1 MKLTASR
8 REFLITMTGLLTMP
22 PRLLAGPAGSTGT
35 FKHLFNSQSLWN
47 ARPIDPVLGKA
58 AIPQK
63 DNVAW
68 LEQDKYAAK
77 LFRGRAADGP
87 MTVQGRDASE
97 GIWVADELRNRP
109 VIVPH
114 FPENVVPAT
123 GLDGHCEILDESTG
137 LIHSFYQLGFDS
149 AEKVWKAGKY
159 TVSSVSGTG
168 WGSPARPDGPRAS
181 GTPSTSGIL
190 RAHEIDSAVVPHALA
205 VAAHSNVLKSGPL
218 YPATLQDLSGMD
230 EYSGSF
236 PMGTLFMLPAD
247 FDSEALSSPNAR
259 VIARTLK
266 AYGARLTDTA
276 FRTFSFAGEI
286 GGQWSQAVD
295 RNNIWRSSWAQD
307 LDRIR
312 DHLRPVIS
320 TSGWLDSEGV
330 PFAPLPWERMNLL
343 SMRGPWMQQE
353 GPEAS
358 ASGFETTSELF
369 LFPETRS
376 PATYNKTIHLRD
388 SVSRDPWFQWT
399 QGCWYVNPE
408 PGRQYRVKAV
418 GFGQATGGFDVR
430 RRDSGGILASISGLK
445 IGDAAEITW
454 PSGAPITKV
463 FIGTPPGPPSGIRL
477 ELQLA

>member
-8 REFLITMTGLLTMP
+8 REFLMTLTGLLTMP
-22 PRLLAGPAGSTGT
+22 PRLMASPAGSIGT
-35 FKHLFNSQSLWN
+35 FEHLFNSQSLWN
-47 ARPIDPVLGKA
+47 ARPVDPVLGTA
-58 AIPQK
+58 TIPRK

-77 LFRGRAADGP
+77 LFRATASDGP
-87 MTVQGRDASE
+87 MTVQGRDAAE

-137 LIHSFYQLGFDS
+137 FIHSFFQLSFD
-149 AEKVWKAGKY
+149 ATEKVWKAGKY
-159 TVSSVSGTG
+159 TASSVSGSG

-190 RAHEIDSAVVPHALA
+190 RAHEIGSAIVPHALA
-205 VAAHSNVLKSGPL
+205 VAAHTNALKSGPL
-218 YPATLQDLSGMD
+218 YPATLQDTTGAN

-236 PMGTLFMLPAD
+236 PMGTLFMLSPD
-247 FDSEALSSPNAR
+247 FDSEALNLPNAR

-266 AYGARLTDTA
+266 VYGARLTDTA

-295 RNNIWRSSWAQD
+295 RNNLWRSSWAED

-320 TSGWLDSEGV
+320 MSSWLDSEGV
-330 PFAPLPWERMNLL
+330 AFTPLPWERMNLL
-343 SMRGPWMQQE
+343 SMRGPWAKQE
-353 GPEAS
+353 GPEES
-358 ASGFETTSELF
+358 ESGFETISNLF

-376 PATYNKTIHLRD
+376 PIAYNQTLHLRD
-388 SVSRDPWFQWT
+388 DASHDPWFQWT
-399 QGCWYVNPE
+399 QGCWYINPK
-408 PGRQYRVKAV
+408 PGQRYRVKAV
-418 GFGQATGGFDVR
+418 GFNQATGGLDVR
-430 RRDSGGILASISGLK
+430 ARDGTTVLASVWDLK
-445 IGDAAEITW
+445 VGETADLTW
-454 PSGAPITKV
+454 PARASITKV
-463 FIGTPPGPPSGIRL
+463 FVRAPPGPPSGIRL
-477 ELQLA
+477 ELQAA